1 MKASEFQPKE
11 LNMSLKSKQ
20 KNASINSIL
29 KENQGEEITSYKQEP
44 FNKSQKKQIEL
55 SEFYMQKL

>member
-11 LNMSLKSKQ
+11 LNVSLKSKQ
-20 KNASINSIL
+20 KNASLNSIL

-44 FNKSQKKQIEL
+44 FNKS
-55 SEFYMQKL
+55 